1 MVFAMSMSD
10 KHFAVSD
17 ARKLCRSLLDA
28 VNDVVLIFDPGSSR
42 VLAANKAACEVYG
55 YTKKEIVGKH
65 LQMLTEDTTDYLHA
79 LRSGRTFERTDVTR
93 QGAKIEFLVS
103 LSSIDFWGRR
113 AILSINRD
121 ISDRKRIESSI
132 SASEKRL
139 QLLLHGISEIVA
151 LLDDK
156 GDIQFISP
164 QVHRVLG
171 IATADVIGRSVFDF
185 IHSDDRER
193 AAAEFAKTVSEPGE
207 GVPSVVRLS
216 SQDGHWVPF
225 EVIASNQLM
234 DPAINGVIFTARDLR
249 FRTEAEQAMRR
260 ANAGFDKQVEER
272 TLDLAKANA
281 ALRIENQERRYAQVQ
296 LEHSLSLL
304 NATLE
309 STADGILVISN
320 DGRVSSCNQK
330 CLDIWHLPRIAVA
343 GLRSGEL
350 LASVAPQLEA
360 PEEFLDDLENLQAKP
375 DSVGFKTLR
384 LKDGRILER
393 YSQPQH
399 VEGEIVGRVWSFRDI
414 TQASRLEEE
423 LRQSQKMEAVGRL
436 AGGVAHD
443 FNNMLMI
450 ILGYANQLLADTNLP
465 KNDRGY
471 CEQLIDASKR
481 AAALTKQLLAF
492 SRKHPIRPQVV
503 DMNAVVTETAKMLQP
518 LLSSNIQFIVNC
530 RPGNLLIYVD
540 SSQLEL
546 MIMNLVL
553 NARDAM
559 PNGGILSLTT
569 SPEVLPEDAS
579 FPNTP
584 RKFVVL
590 QISDTGIGMPP
601 EIKRRIFEPFFSTKD
616 TGKGTGMGLAMVYG
630 IVERAEGHISVE
642 SEPNQGTTFR
652 VYLPLSTNQVADT
665 PIVTEALPGCG
676 DGRLLLVEDEAG
688 IRLMTRKYLESL
700 GYTVL
705 EAENA
710 SEALRIFHDQPGEV
724 DLIVTDIIMPGMRG
738 DDLVKEIQRERTDV
752 AAIFISGYADVGNLS
767 NEIRILEKPFSFP
780 ELGRCVEEVLATRN
794 RGSTAKE
801 TKSHFPNQTPS
812 IQRRESSSSPRK

>member
-1 MVFAMSMSD
+1 MTMSN
-10 KHFAVSD
+10 KQFAVSD
-17 ARKLCRSLLDA
+17 ARRLCRSLLDA
-28 VNDVVLIFDPGSSR
+28 VNDVVLIFEPGSSR
-42 VLAANKAACEVYG
+42 VLAANKAACTVYG

-65 LQMLTEDTTDYLHA
+65 LQMLTHDPTNYLHV
-79 LRSGRTFERTDVTR
+79 LRSGRTFERTDITKE
-93 QGAKIEFLVS
+93 GAKVEFLVS
-103 LSSIDFWGRR
+103 LSSIDYWGRR

-121 ISDRKRIESSI
+121 ISDRKRIEAAI

-139 QLLLHGISEIVA
+139 QLLLHAISEIVA

-156 GDIQFISP
+156 GFIRFISP
-164 QVHRVLG
+164 QVQRVLG
-171 IATADVIGRSVFDF
+171 LSTTDVSGQSVFDF
-185 IHSDDRER
+185 IHPEDRER
-193 AAAEFAKTVSEPGE
+193 AATEFAKTVSQPGE
-207 GVPSVVRLS
+207 GVPSVIRLKS
-216 SQDGHWVPF
+216 HDGLWVPF
-225 EVIASNQLM
+225 EVIASNQLT

-249 FRTEAEQAMRR
+249 FHTEAEQAIRR
-260 ANAGFDKQVEER
+260 ANAGLDKQVEER
-272 TLDLAKANA
+272 TLELAKANA

-296 LEHSLSLL
+296 LEYSLSLL

-320 DGRVSSCNQK
+320 DGYITSCNQK

-343 GLRSGEL
+343 GLRSRDL

-360 PEEFLDDLENLQAKP
+360 PAEFLDDLENLQTKP
-375 DSVGFKTLR
+375 DEVGFKTLR

-393 YSQPQH
+393 YSQPQR
-399 VEGEIVGRVWSFRDI
+399 VDGAIVGRVWSFRDI

-450 ILGYANQLLADTNLP
+450 ILGYANQIAANPELSSV
-465 KNDRGY
+465 DRDH
-471 CEQLIDASKR
+471 CEHLIEASKR
-481 AAALTKQLLAF
+481 AATLTKQLLSF
-492 SRKHPIRPQVV
+492 SRKHPIHPQVV
-503 DMNAVVTETAKMLQP
+503 DMNVVVTEMAKMLKP
-518 LLSSNIQFIVNC
+518 LLSSHIQLVVNC
-530 RPGNLLIYVD
+530 RPGDLLIYVD
-540 SSQLEL
+540 RSQLEL

-559 PNGGILSLTT
+559 PQGGILSLTT
-569 SPEVLPEDAS
+569 SSEVLPEDAS
-579 FPNTP
+579 FPNSP

-601 EIKRRIFEPFFSTKD
+601 EIKQRIFEPFFSTKD

-652 VYLPLSTNQVADT
+652 IYLPLSTNK
-665 PIVTEALPGCG
+665 IVEAPVPQEALPSRGAG
-676 DGRLLLVEDEAG
+676 KLLLVEDEAG

-700 GYTVL
+700 GYTVM

-710 SEALRIFHDQPGEV
+710 NDALQIFHAQPGEI
-724 DLIVTDIIMPGMRG
+724 DLIVTDILMPGMRG
-738 DDLVKEIQRERTDV
+738 DDLIKEVRSERPDV
-752 AAIFISGYADVGNLS
+752 AAIFISGYADVGSLG
-767 NEIRILEKPFSFP
+767 NEISILEKPFSFP
-780 ELGRCVEEVLATRN
+780 ELGRCVEDALATRN
-794 RGSTAKE
+794 RGSTARG
-801 TKSHFPNQTPS
+801 TDVS
-812 IQRRESSSSPRK
+812 ISRE

>member
-1 MVFAMSMSD
+1 
-10 KHFAVSD
+10 
-17 ARKLCRSLLDA
+17 
-28 VNDVVLIFDPGSSR
+28 
-42 VLAANKAACEVYG
+42 
-55 YTKKEIVGKH
+55 
-65 LQMLTEDTTDYLHA
+65 MLTDDTTNYLHV
-79 LRSGRTFERTDVTR
+79 LRSGRTFERTDVTK
-93 QGAKIEFLVS
+93 QGDKIEFLVS
-103 LSSIDFWGRR
+103 LSSIDYWGRR
-113 AILSINRD
+113 AVLSINRD
-121 ISDRKRIESSI
+121 IGDRKRIEAAI
-132 SASEKRL
+132 SANEKRL

-156 GDIQFISP
+156 GVVRFISP
-164 QVHRVLG
+164 QVQRVLG
-171 IATADVIGRSVFDF
+171 IPTSDVIDQNVFDF
-185 IHSDDRER
+185 VHPDDRER
-193 AAAEFAKTVSEPGE
+193 AAGEFAKTVTEPGE
-207 GVPSVVRLS
+207 GVPSVVRLKGL
-216 SQDGHWVPF
+216 DGLWVPF

-234 DPAINGVIFTARDLR
+234 DPSINGVIFTARDLR

-343 GLRSGEL
+343 GLRSGDL
-350 LASVAPQLEA
+350 LSSVAPQLEA
-360 PEEFLDDLENLQAKP
+360 PEEFLADLENLQTKP
-375 DSVGFKTLR
+375 DSVEFKTLR

-393 YSQPQH
+393 YSQPQR
-399 VEGEIVGRVWSFRDI
+399 VDGEIVGRVWSFRDI

-450 ILGYANQLLADTNLP
+450 ILGYANQLLADPDLP
-465 KNDRGY
+465 KDDRGY
-471 CEQLIDASKR
+471 CEHLIEASKR
-481 AAALTKQLLAF
+481 AATLTKQLLAF

-503 DMNAVVTETAKMLQP
+503 DMNAAVTAMTKMLQP
-518 LLSSNIQFIVNC
+518 LLSSHIQLIVNC
-530 RPGNLLIYVD
+530 RPGDLLIYVD

-559 PNGGILSLTT
+559 PHGGILSLTT
-569 SPEVLPEDAS
+569 SSEVLPEDAS

-601 EIKRRIFEPFFSTKD
+601 EIKQRIFEPFFSTKD

-652 VYLPLSTNQVADT
+652 IYLPLSMNKAVET
-665 PIVTEALPGCG
+665 PIVTEALPSRG
-676 DGRLLLVEDEAG
+676 DGKLLLVEDEAG
-688 IRLMTRKYLESL
+688 IRLMTYKYLESL

-705 EAENA
+705 EAENG
-710 SEALRIFHDQPGEV
+710 SEALQIFRDQPGEI

-738 DDLVKEIQRERTDV
+738 DDLVKEIRSERPDV
-752 AAIFISGYADVGNLS
+752 AAIFISGYADIGNLS
-767 NEIRILEKPFSFP
+767 KEITILEKPFSFP
-780 ELGRCVEEVLATRN
+780 ELGRCVEEVLAARN
-794 RGSTAKE
+794 RGSVAAGAVRC
-801 TKSHFPNQTPS
+801 FPEQAST
-812 IQRRESSSSPRK
+812 IQGSPRSSSGSGK

>member
-1 MVFAMSMSD
+1 M
-10 KHFAVSD
+10 SD
-17 ARKLCRSLLDA
+17 ARRLCRSLLDA
-28 VNDVVLIFDPGSSR
+28 VNDVVLIFEPANSR
-42 VLAANKAACEVYG
+42 VLAANKSACKVYG

-65 LQMLTEDTTDYLHA
+65 LQVLTHDTTNYLHV
-79 LRSGRTFERTDVTR
+79 LRSGRTFERTDITKE
-93 QGAKIEFLVS
+93 GAKVEFLVS

-121 ISDRKRIESSI
+121 IGDRKRIEAAI

-156 GDIQFISP
+156 GFIRFISP
-164 QVHRVLG
+164 QVQRVLK
-171 IATADVIGRSVFDF
+171 ISTADVTGQSVFDF
-185 IHSDDRER
+185 IHPDDRER
-193 AAAEFAKTVSEPGE
+193 AAAEFARTVSQPGE
-207 GVPSVVRLS
+207 GVPSVVRLKS
-216 SQDGHWVPF
+216 HNDLWVPF

-249 FRTEAEQAMRR
+249 FHTEAEQAIRR
-260 ANAGFDKQVEER
+260 ASAGIDKQVEER
-272 TLDLAKANA
+272 TLELAKANA

-296 LEHSLSLL
+296 LEYSLSLL

-320 DGRVSSCNQK
+320 SGYVSSCNQK
-330 CLDIWHLPRIAVA
+330 CLDIWHIPRIAVA
-343 GLRSGEL
+343 GLRSGDL

-360 PEEFLDDLENLQAKP
+360 PEEFLDDMENLRAKP

-393 YSQPQH
+393 YSQPQR
-399 VEGEIVGRVWSFRDI
+399 VDGEIIGRVWSFRDI
-414 TQASRLEEE
+414 TQAARLEEE

-450 ILGYANQLLADTNLP
+450 ILGYANQLLADPELP
-465 KNDRGY
+465 RGDRGY
-471 CEQLIDASKR
+471 CENLIEAGKR
-481 AAALTKQLLAF
+481 AATLTKQLLAF
-492 SRKHPIRPQVV
+492 SRKHPIHPQVV
-503 DMNAVVTETAKMLQP
+503 DMNDAVTKMSKMLQP
-518 LLSSNIQFIVNC
+518 LLSANIQLIVNC
-530 RPGNLLIYVD
+530 RHGNLPIYVD

-559 PNGGILSLTT
+559 PHGGILSLTT
-569 SPEVLPEDAS
+569 SSEILPEDVS

-584 RKFVVL
+584 RQFVVL
-590 QISDTGIGMPP
+590 QISDTGIGMPQ
-601 EIKRRIFEPFFSTKD
+601 EIKQRIFEPFFSTKD

-630 IVERAEGHISVE
+630 IVERAGGHISVE

-652 VYLPLSTNQVADT
+652 IYLPLSAKQVVEL
-665 PIVTEALPGCG
+665 PIVTQALPSRGEG
-676 DGRLLLVEDEAG
+676 KLLLVEDEAG

-710 SEALRIFHDQPGEV
+710 SEALQVFRGQSHEI

-738 DDLVKEIQRERTDV
+738 DDLVREVRSERPDV
-752 AAIFISGYADVGNLS
+752 AAVFISGYADVGNLG
-767 NEIRILEKPFSFP
+767 NEISILEKPFSFP
-780 ELGRCVEEVLATRN
+780 ELGRCVEDALATRN
-794 RGSTAKE
+794 RGSTPPGVEVFSRA
-801 TKSHFPNQTPS
+801 SGDRQG
-812 IQRRESSSSPRK
+812 R

>member
-1 MVFAMSMSD
+1 MSMSD
-10 KHFAVSD
+10 KQFAVSD
-17 ARKLCRSLLDA
+17 ARRLCRSLLDA
-28 VNDVVLIFDPGSSR
+28 VNDVVLIFEPGSSR
-42 VLAANKAACEVYG
+42 VLAANKSACEVYG
-55 YTKKEIVGKH
+55 YTKKEMVGKH
-65 LQMLTEDTTDYLHA
+65 LQMLTDDTTNYLHA
-79 LRSGRTFERTDVTR
+79 LRSGRTFERTDITK
-93 QGAKIEFLVS
+93 QGEKVDFLVS
-103 LSSIDFWGRR
+103 LSSIDYWGRR

-121 ISDRKRIESSI
+121 IRDRKRVEAAI

-156 GDIQFISP
+156 GLVRFISP
-164 QVHRVLG
+164 QVQRVLG
-171 IATADVIGRSVFDF
+171 VPTSDVTGQSVFDF
-185 IHSDDRER
+185 IHPDDRER
-193 AAAEFAKTVSEPGE
+193 AAAEFAKTVSQPGE
-207 GVPSVVRLS
+207 GVPSVVRLK
-216 SQDGHWVPF
+216 SQDGLWVPF
-225 EVIASNQLM
+225 EVIASNLLL

-350 LASVAPQLEA
+350 LSSVAPQLEA
-360 PEEFLDDLENLQAKP
+360 PEEFLDDLENLQTKP
-375 DSVGFKTLR
+375 DSVGFKILK

-393 YSQPQH
+393 YSQPQR
-399 VEGEIVGRVWSFRDI
+399 VDGEIAGRVWSFRDI

-450 ILGYANQLLADTNLP
+450 ILGYANQLLADPDLP
-465 KNDRGY
+465 KDNRDY
-471 CEQLIDASKR
+471 CEHLLEASKR
-481 AAALTKQLLAF
+481 AATLTKQLLAF
-492 SRKHPIRPQVV
+492 SRKHPIRPLVV
-503 DMNAVVTETAKMLQP
+503 DMNAAVTEMAKMLQP
-518 LLSSNIQFIVNC
+518 LLSSHIQLIVNC
-530 RPGNLLIYVD
+530 RPGDLLIYVD

-559 PNGGILSLTT
+559 PQGGILSLTT
-569 SPEVLPEDAS
+569 SSEVLPEDES

-601 EIKRRIFEPFFSTKD
+601 EIKQRIFEPFFSTKD

-630 IVERAEGHISVE
+630 IVERAGGHISVE

-652 VYLPLSTNQVADT
+652 IYLPLSTRKLVEA
-665 PIVTEALPGCG
+665 PILTEVLPVRGEG
-676 DGRLLLVEDEAG
+676 KLLLVEDEAG
-688 IRLMTRKYLESL
+688 IRLMTCKYLESL
-700 GYTVL
+700 GYKVL

-710 SEALRIFHDQPGEV
+710 SEALQIFRGQPGDI

-738 DDLVKEIQRERTDV
+738 DDLVKEIRRERPDV

-767 NEIRILEKPFSFP
+767 NEITILEKPFSFP
-780 ELGRCVEEVLATRN
+780 ELGLCVEEVLAARN
-794 RGSTAKE
+794 RGSIAAGAE
-801 TKSHFPNQTPS
+801 QSFPEQTSS
-812 IQRRESSSSPRK
+812 IQGSGPSSGSQK